1 MSPVRR
7 ARADVLYYHLAVSGF
22 DAIEWL
28 YEELHCRDPY
38 SAWTRARVDQ
48 ALNDLARDGR
58 VEVGGRRGYLNV
70 EILIDDEM
78 AAYLGLDDLAVAA

>member
-1 MSPVRR
+1 MNAVRR
-7 ARADVLYYHLAVSGF
+7 ARADVLYHHLAVSGF

-28 YEELHCRDPY
+28 YEEMHVRDPY

-48 ALNDLARDGR
+48 AINDLARDGR

-70 EILIDDEM
+70 EVLIDDQM

>member
-1 MSPVRR
+1 MSAVRR

-28 YEELHCRDPY
+28 YEEMHVRSPY

-70 EILIDDEM
+70 EVLIDDEM